1 MLEQLPPVRLQRRH
15 WYANVIGSVPV
26 HLPGS
31 AVSVEPT
38 AGVPE
43 IVGGSVFVGLTWAA
57 AVPVSGPLT
66 ATAPNAASAAS
77 EAATPTRTT
86 MRLRCFIW
94 NFPLLTGPP
103 DGGALLGGVPRAV
116 ARTVSW
122 TSSAAVITAP
132 GVH

>member
-57 AVPVSGPLT
+57 AVPASGPLS

-77 EAATPTRTT
+77 EAATATRTT
-86 MRLRCFIW
+86 MRLRCFIGTSPFLRAAGRW
-94 NFPLLTGPP
+94 SVA
-103 DGGALLGGVPRAV
+103 GGNAPRR

-122 TSSAAVITAP
+122 T
-132 GVH
+132 